1 MPSGQ
6 LNVFSYRNQNT
17 SDIQQVRLFECD
29 ELRACLVVMPPGAAI
44 ETHAHAQCNELFD
57 VVEGEGQFTVDG
69 RSFRGD
75 FGKCV
80 FVPAGTPHSIGVVG
94 EFLHRL
100 AWTVQPS
107 HRVRLELGS
116 MASAGFRRHADAP
129 TGILTQVAPG

>member
-80 FVPAGTPHSIGVVG
+80 FVPAGTPHSIHNDSDS
-94 EFLHRL
+94 L
-100 AWTVQPS
+100 WTL
-107 HRVRLELGS
+107 RVTYQECLYP
-116 MASAGFRRHADAP
+116 RHI
-129 TGILTQVAPG
+129 GKLVKRSIKRKLV